1 MVVVVPHGVI
11 LLIRSKDSKLL
22 QSTKSINSACD
33 EMVRLIFLINSL
45 VVVLSHVRLLLILL
59 ALGLAIGAVPVHQ
72 HHQGQHE
79 HEVGDQDCVCD
90 RGQRLRPKMLRIWF

>member
-1 MVVVVPHGVI
+1 
-11 LLIRSKDSKLL
+11 
-22 QSTKSINSACD
+22 
-33 EMVRLIFLINSL
+33 MVRRINLL

-79 HEVGDQDCVCD
+79 HQVGDQDCVCD
-90 RGQRLRPKMLRIWF
+90 RGQRLRPKMLRTYRVFHNNRPKIIAYCSKIKSPGDFLGLWASHQI